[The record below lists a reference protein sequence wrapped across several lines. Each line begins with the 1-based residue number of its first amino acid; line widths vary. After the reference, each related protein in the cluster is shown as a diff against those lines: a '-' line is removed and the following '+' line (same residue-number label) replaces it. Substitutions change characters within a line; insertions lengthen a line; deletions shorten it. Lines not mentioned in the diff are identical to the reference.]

1 MLAWSRL
8 ACFNC
13 PAKAKMM
20 SVIAASA
27 MHICLI
33 LAEAEITSPSL
44 YPEDATSEVILP
56 VLPTAASLQMPLLQ
70 ALLCDSH
77 ITLLK
82 AEGKVFV
89 KQLQQRA
96 ALADL
101 LTAAGSGDATAKSRL
116 SRLTMVYLMSPC
128 TSHHGQVT
136 MYKSPVGMHQ
146 STYCSARHCPQSK
159 TS

>member
-1 MLAWSRL
+1 MLALSWL
-8 ACFNC
+8 ACFNR
-13 PAKAKMM
+13 PAKSKTT
-20 SVIAASA
+20 SVIFARA

-33 LAEAEITSPSL
+33 LAEAKITSPSS
-44 YPEDATSEVILP
+44 YPEDATSEMILP
-56 VLPTAASLQMPLLQ
+56 VLPTAASLQMPLMQ

-82 AEGKVFV
+82 AEGKVFM

-116 SRLTMVYLMSPC
+116 STLTTVYLMSPC
-128 TSHHGQVT
+128 TSH
-136 MYKSPVGMHQ
+136 PL
-146 STYCSARHCPQSK
+146 A
-159 TS
+159 